1 MTKWA
6 FLTVLLYISLVVLLF
21 VPVVLWAVDII
32 AGERNS
38 FSELFEIYGYWP
50 LWLLYGVMVLIQ
62 ALLLIF
68 PVAKYKGRPKP
79 QRAIWVPV
87 ITSAFLF
94 TILFLGFVV
103 SVAASIWGDDVGST
117 TPVSTLAILGLIVFS
132 WAIWAIVFY
141 RFGHIVDRESFVE
154 KITRSLIKG
163 SIVELL
169 VAIPCHI
176 IVRHKNECCAPG
188 LTFFGIAAGL
198 VIMAFAFGPGIFFL
212 FLKRFRKLQPKIE
225 PKAT

>member
-32 AGERNS
+32 AGETNS
-38 FSELFEIYGYWP
+38 FSGFFEIYDYWP
-50 LWLLYGVMVLIQ
+50 FWLVYGVMVLIQ
-62 ALLLIF
+62 VLLLIF

-94 TILFLGFVV
+94 TILFSGFVV

-117 TPVSTLAILGLIVFS
+117 PVSILGILGLIVFS

-154 KITRSLIKG
+154 KITRWLIKG

>member
-1 MTKWA
+1 MTKSA

-21 VPVVLWAVDII
+21 VPFVLWAVDII
-32 AGERNS
+32 AGERYS
-38 FSELFEIYGYWP
+38 FSGFFEIYGDWP
-50 LWLLYGVMVLIQ
+50 FWLVYGVMVLIQ
-62 ALLLIF
+62 VLLLIF

-87 ITSAFLF
+87 ITSVFLF

-103 SVAASIWGDDVGST
+103 SVAASIWGDNFS
-117 TPVSTLAILGLIVFS
+117 STLVATLGILFS

-154 KITRSLIKG
+154 KITRWLIKG

-176 IVRHKNECCAPG
+176 IVRHKDECCAHVF
-188 LTFFGIAAGL
+188 TFFGITAGL

>member
-21 VPVVLWAVDII
+21 IPVVLLVVDII
-32 AGERNS
+32 AGGGNS
-38 FSELFEIYGYWP
+38 FLELFGIYGYWP
-50 LWLLYGVMVLIQ
+50 FWLTYGVMVLIQ
-62 ALLLIF
+62 VLLLIF
-68 PVAKYKGRPKP
+68 PVAKYKDRPKP

-94 TILFLGFVV
+94 TILFSGFVV
-103 SVAASIWGDDVGST
+103 SVAAGIGGDYVVG
-117 TPVSTLAILGLIVFS
+117 TPVSTLGILGLIVFS

-141 RFGHIVDRESFVE
+141 RFGRIVDRESFVE
-154 KITRSLIKG
+154 KITRWLIKG

-176 IVRHKNECCAPG
+176 IVRHKNYCCAPG

-225 PKAT
+225 HMAT

>member
-21 VPVVLWAVDII
+21 VPVILWVENII
-32 AGERNS
+32 VGESNS
-38 FSELFEIYGYWP
+38 ISELFEIYGYWP
-50 LWLLYGVMVLIQ
+50 LWLVYGVMVLIQ
-62 ALLLIF
+62 VLLLIF
-68 PVAKYKGRPKP
+68 PVAQYKGRPKP
-79 QRAIWVPV
+79 QRAIWVSIV
-87 ITSAFLF
+87 TSAFLF
-94 TILFLGFVV
+94 TILFLGFVA

-117 TPVSTLAILGLIVFS
+117 PVSTLLILGLIVFS

-141 RFGHIVDRESFVE
+141 RFGHVADQESFVE
-154 KITRSLIKG
+154 KITSWLIKG

-176 IVRHKNECCAPG
+176 IVRHKNECCAQVF
-188 LTFFGIAAGL
+188 TFFGIATGL

-212 FLKRFRKLQPKIE
+212 FLKRFRKLRPNIKPK
-225 PKAT
+225 TT

>member
-21 VPVVLWAVDII
+21 VPVVLWVVDII
-32 AGERNS
+32 AGEGNS
-38 FSELFEIYGYWP
+38 FLELFGIYGYWP
-50 LWLLYGVMVLIQ
+50 LWLVYGVMVLIQ
-62 ALLLIF
+62 VLLLIF
-68 PVAKYKGRPKP
+68 PVAKYKGKPKP

-94 TILFLGFVV
+94 TILFVAFVV
-103 SVAASIWGDDVGST
+103 SVAAGICGDYVVS
-117 TPVSTLAILGLIVFS
+117 TPVSTLGILGLIVFS

-141 RFGHIVDRESFVE
+141 RFGHIADRESFVE
-154 KITRSLIKG
+154 NITRWLVKG

-176 IVRHKNECCAPG
+176 IVRHKNQCCAPG

-225 PKAT
+225 PIAT